1 MNQPSK
7 IAVLT
12 SGGDA
17 PGMNAA
23 LRAAVRTISW
33 HKKLA
38 CGVYRGY
45 DGLISND
52 IKYLDARS
60 VNHILG
66 RGGTML
72 KSARSEGFRTKE
84 GRQTAFENLSA
95 QGIDSLIVI
104 GGDGSLT
111 GAHLIHKE
119 HGIPIVGIPATIDN
133 DLKGTDE
140 SIGFDT
146 ALNTAVEAVDKIRD
160 TAASHNRLFLVEV
173 MGRNSGEIALATGI
187 ATGALAVMTPE
198 ENLGVDDLIQSLER
212 GRLNKK
218 TSNIV
223 IVAEGYG
230 KGGAK
235 ELGDIIQQQ
244 TDLYETKVTVLGHI
258 QRGGQPSVRDRLLAS
273 ELGHAAVEAL
283 MNGKKD
289 VMVGLKQSNIEHIP
303 ILEAVQSKKHLNPN
317 YLQLVKELS
326 I

>member
-84 GRQTAFENLSA
+84 GRQTAFDNLSA

-111 GAHLIHKE
+111 GAHLIH
-119 HGIPIVGIPATIDN
+119 T
-133 DLKGTDE
+133 
-140 SIGFDT
+140 
-146 ALNTAVEAVDKIRD
+146 
-160 TAASHNRLFLVEV
+160 
-173 MGRNSGEIALATGI
+173 
-187 ATGALAVMTPE
+187 
-198 ENLGVDDLIQSLER
+198 
-212 GRLNKK
+212 
-218 TSNIV
+218 
-223 IVAEGYG
+223 
-230 KGGAK
+230 
-235 ELGDIIQQQ
+235 
-244 TDLYETKVTVLGHI
+244 
-258 QRGGQPSVRDRLLAS
+258 
-273 ELGHAAVEAL
+273 
-283 MNGKKD
+283 
-289 VMVGLKQSNIEHIP
+289 
-303 ILEAVQSKKHLNPN
+303 
-317 YLQLVKELS
+317 
-326 I
+326 